1 MAAKAVKFAGDAGE
15 KMLQG
20 IDILANAVRVTLGP
34 KGRSVVLDNS
44 FGAPRITKDGLIVA
58 KEIELENKFENM
70 GAQKLRASRS
80 QRRSI
85 SRRPCFSFGS
95 L

>member
-44 FGAPRITKDGLIVA
+44 FGAPD
-58 KEIELENKFENM
+58 
-70 GAQKLRASRS
+70 
-80 QRRSI
+80 QRRSHC
-85 SRRPCFSFGS
+85 RQGNRA
-95 L
+95 